1 MSWSLDGRGY
11 TWGSWD
17 DDFRT
22 HWRKLVAHSGEK
34 PFPVFGAHSAVASTV
49 EKNQTNLLLGKQFKE
64 TFKDPQWRKV
74 KQMQPMRLCLLSGKW
89 FEETFKDAQW
99 WKVKQMQPLRL
110 CLLRASDLKKHL
122 KMHSGEKSNKCNQ
135 CDYVYF
141 RASDLKK
148 HLKMHSGEKSNK
160 CNQCKYTSSQVSGKQ
175 FDKTFKYTQWRKVKQ
190 M

>member
-1 MSWSLDGRGY
+1 MMIL
-11 TWGSWD
+11 
-17 DDFRT
+17 DFRT

-34 PFPVFGAHSAVASTV
+34 PFPVIDAHSAMASTV
-49 EKNQTNLLLGKQFKE
+49 WKSQTNLLLGKQFKE
-64 TFKDPQWRKV
+64 KHEKTH
-74 KQMQPMRLCLLSGKW
+74 SGEKSNKCNQCDYAY
-89 FEETFKDAQW
+89 F
-99 WKVKQMQPLRL
+99 L
-110 CLLRASDLKKHL
+110 ASDLKKHL